1 VDAITNNNLAQQ
13 KRFLVVEDESD
24 IASLVAMHLSDLDA
38 TVSVES
44 DGRSALSKAL
54 SENWDAIILD
64 LQLPGMNGL
73 DICRAIRAQANF
85 IPILM
90 LTSRDSELDRVLGL
104 ELGADDYLAKPFSIP
119 ELKARVKALVR
130 RSQQSLV
137 TDTEPEQIAVSGLKL
152 NRKSRYVTLF
162 DSVLDLTAKEF
173 ELLWFFAS
181 APGVVFNR
189 AELLDKVWGY
199 GHEGYEHTVNSHINR
214 LRGKLELDSSHPNF
228 IQTIWGV
235 GYRFEAA

>member
-1 VDAITNNNLAQQ
+1 MDAITNNTTAQQ
-13 KRFLVVEDESD
+13 KRFLVVEDEAD
-24 IASLVAMHLSDLDA
+24 IANLVSMHLSDLDA
-38 TVSVES
+38 MVAVE
-44 DGRSALSKAL
+44 GNGQSALSKAL
-54 SENWDAIILD
+54 GERWDAIILD

-73 DICRAIRAQANF
+73 DVCRAIRAQASF

-90 LTSRDSELDRVLGL
+90 LTSCGSELDRVLGL

-130 RSQQSLV
+130 RSQQRVDDS
-137 TDTEPEQIAVSGLKL
+137 EPEQISQSGLRL
-152 NRKSRYVTLF
+152 NRKTRQASLLGS
-162 DSVLDLTAKEF
+162 DLELTAKEF

-181 APGVVFNR
+181 SPGVVFNR

-214 LRGKLELDSSHPNF
+214 LRGKLSHESGEASF

-235 GYRFEAA
+235 GYRFETV